1 MAQGHISLSEAQ
13 PWDYIIKILVFFIHW
28 IALVVMKKIMT
39 NLETIVSFFLN
50 KLKGFRAVSQNS
62 QVNQK
67 NVKFLLQT
75 KVQKL
80 TFVCN
85 EQAQ

>member
-1 MAQGHISLSEAQ
+1 MHHHL
-13 PWDYIIKILVFFIHW
+13 
-28 IALVVMKKIMT
+28 T
-39 NLETIVSFFLN
+39 SFFLN
-50 KLKGFRAVSQNS
+50 KLKGLRAVSQNS

-75 KVQKL
+75 KIQKL
-80 TFVCN
+80 TSVCN